1 MYGLV
6 NRAIEEMVLE
16 EGGIELWQAIKEKA
30 GVDEITFLSMQ
41 PYPDSITYELVASA
55 SEVLGVMP
63 EDLLRQFGRHWI
75 MFTAQEGY
83 GSLLQSSGRDVREF
97 LHNLDAM
104 HARIASTMTEL
115 NPPSFKCIEINSA
128 NLHVY
133 YSSERSGLE
142 PMVVGLLEGLGELYE
157 TPLKVTLLE
166 GTSGDCGT
174 IFNVQFINHGIA
186 ISN

>member
-16 EGGIELWQAIKEKA
+16 KGGIELWQAIKEKA
-30 GVDEITFLSMQ
+30 AVDEITFLSMQ
-41 PYPDSITYELVASA
+41 PYPDRVTYDLVSSA
-55 SEVLGVMP
+55 SEILGVLP

-83 GSLLQSSGRDVREF
+83 GPLLQSTGKDVREF

-104 HARIASTMTEL
+104 HARVAGTMTEL
-115 NPPSFKCIEINSA
+115 NPPSFKCIEISNT

-133 YSSERSGLE
+133 YGSERVGLE
-142 PMVVGLLEGLGELYE
+142 SMVVGLLEGLGELYE
-157 TPLKVTLLE
+157 TSLKVTLLKDA
-166 GTSGDCGT
+166 SDNSDA
-174 IFNVQFINHGIA
+174 IFDVHFLNQSATTKN
-186 ISN
+186 